1 MSENERIV
9 IVGGGPAGS
18 VAALSLRKLG
28 RDVLLF
34 EKQSF
39 PRYSVGESLLPGTL
53 SILNRLG
60 VLEKVESAKF
70 VEKRA
75 ATFLWGTGRRPWS
88 FTFSTPKSAPG
99 VFDHAYQVTRSEF
112 DQILLD
118 AAREEGAV
126 VKERHEVSEVE
137 MGTAGDAARVHWQNC
152 ENKGVEEADFVID
165 ASGSR
170 GVIARKLKLRRYDAY
185 FRNVAMWSYF
195 KGGKRFQ
202 GSLEGNVFTVAVP
215 EGWIW
220 VIPLKDDTYSVGV
233 VTGKESSGPI
243 RELGVE
249 GFFDSCWQAVPQ
261 VVDILRTA
269 KRCDK
274 VRTTGEWAYD
284 AAAFSLDRA
293 FLCGDSACFID
304 PLFSQGVH
312 LAVYSGMLAAA
323 CIDRIL
329 ERPEEALE
337 IHDWY
342 GRSYREIYERYHLF
356 LSAFYSCNSEL
367 GSEFWEKRK
376 IAGARDAR
384 FAGSAWFATMTGE
397 QVEAGDEGVEEL
409 EERAAK
415 LADLWQH
422 NTSEL
427 DDRAD
432 DMGLS
437 LRRIKAANDSLKA
450 YKRMASVEWIADE
463 ARLVP
468 SFRVHPSSFKLER
481 QHFIGDETGKTMSAY
496 PLKEEHRELF
506 ASLKQDP
513 LSYRELTRRLKQ
525 LGGQGTPLQLV
536 GRLMEGGF
544 LRGYDKNG
552 ELIQVKPPLQFAG
565 VGAEDDF
572 S

>member
-1 MSENERIV
+1 MSEKDRIV

-28 RDVLLF
+28 RDVALY

-60 VLEKVESAKF
+60 VLEKVEAAKF

-75 ATFLWGTGRRPWS
+75 ATFLWGAERRPWS
-88 FTFSTPKSAPG
+88 FTFATPGNVQG

-118 AAREEGAV
+118 AARDEGAV
-126 VKERHEVSEVE
+126 VNEQHEVSEVDLSSDQ
-137 MGTAGDAARVHWQNC
+137 GPAKVHWKNC
-152 ENKGVEEADFVID
+152 ENQGVDQADFVID

-170 GVIARKLKLRRYDAY
+170 GVIAKKLKLRRYDTY

-195 KGGKRFQ
+195 KGGKRFK
-202 GSLEGNVFTVAVP
+202 GGLEGNVFTVAVP

-220 VIPLKDDTYSVGV
+220 AIPLKGDLYSVGV
-233 VTGKESSGPI
+233 VTGKESSSSI

-249 GFFDSCWQAVPQ
+249 GFFDKCWQTVPLLQ
-261 VVDILRTA
+261 EILETAERT
-269 KRCDK
+269 DK
-274 VRTTGEWAYD
+274 VRTTGEWAYS
-284 AAAFSLDRA
+284 ASEFSLDRA

-329 ERPEEALE
+329 ERPEEAEE
-337 IHDWY
+337 IHHWY
-342 GRSYREIYERYHLF
+342 GRSYREIYQRYHLF
-356 LSAFYSCNSEL
+356 LSAFYSCNADL

-376 IAGARDAR
+376 IAGAEDAR
-384 FAGSAWFATMTGE
+384 FAGSTWFETMTGE
-397 QVEAGDEGVEEL
+397 QIQAGGEGVEEL

-422 NTSEL
+422 DTTEL
-427 DDRAD
+427 GDQSD

-450 YKRMASVEWIADE
+450 YKRMAAIEWIGDE
-463 ARLVP
+463 VRLVP
-468 SFRVHPSSFKLER
+468 SFKVHPETFKLER
-481 QHFIGDETGKTMSAY
+481 QCFIGDESGNTMSAF
-496 PLKEEHRELF
+496 PLQEEHRELF
-506 ASLKQDP
+506 ARLKEEP
-513 LSYRELTRRLKQ
+513 LSYRELTRELKRL
-525 LGGQGTPLQLV
+525 GSQGTPLQLV

-544 LRGYDKNG
+544 LRGFDKNG
-552 ELIQVKPPLQFAG
+552 ERIHVKPPLQFAG
-565 VGAEDDF
+565 VGAEDQF

>member
-1 MSENERIV
+1 MNESDPIV

-28 RDVLLF
+28 RDVVVY

-60 VLEKVESAKF
+60 VLEKVEAAKF

-75 ATFLWGTGRRPWS
+75 ATFLWGAGRRPWS
-88 FTFSTPKSAPG
+88 FTFATPKSVPG
-99 VFDHAYQVTRSEF
+99 VYDHAYQVTRSEF

-118 AAREEGAV
+118 AARDEGAV
-126 VKERHEVSEVE
+126 VNERHEVSEVE
-137 MGTAGDAARVHWQNC
+137 MGGAGDAARVHWKNC
-152 ENKGVEEADFVID
+152 ENQGIQEADFVID

-170 GVIARKLKLRRYDAY
+170 GVIARKMKLRRYDAY
-185 FRNVAMWSYF
+185 FRNVAIWSYY
-195 KGGKRFQ
+195 KGGKRFE
-202 GSLEGNVFTVAVP
+202 GSLAGNVFTVAVP

-220 VIPLKDDTYSVGV
+220 VIPLKDDTYSVGL
-233 VTGKESSGPI
+233 VTGKESSGPM

-249 GFFDSCWQAVPQ
+249 GFFERSLQAVPQ
-261 VVDILRTA
+261 VMEILATA
-269 KRCDK
+269 ERCEK

-284 AAAFSLDRA
+284 ASAFSLDQA

-312 LAVYSGMLAAA
+312 LAVYSGMLAAG

-329 ERPEEALE
+329 ERPEEAAE
-337 IHDWY
+337 IHEWY

-356 LSAFYSCNSEL
+356 LSAFYSCNADL

-376 IAGARDAR
+376 IAGAGDAR
-384 FAGSAWFATMTGE
+384 FEGSAWFATMTGE
-397 QVEAGDEGVEEL
+397 QVQAGDEGVAEI

-432 DMGLS
+432 DTGLS
-437 LRRIKAANDSLKA
+437 LRRVKAANDSLKA
-450 YKRMASVEWIADE
+450 YKRMASIEWIPNE
-463 ARLVP
+463 AHLVA
-468 SFRVHPSSFKLER
+468 SYKIHPQTFKLER
-481 QHFIGDETGKTMSAY
+481 QHFIGDETGRTMSAF
-496 PLKEEHRELF
+496 PLKEEHREVF
-506 ASLKQDP
+506 ASLKQAP
-513 LSYRELTRRLKQ
+513 ISYRELTRKLKN

-536 GRLMEGGF
+536 GRLMEAGF
-544 LRGYDKNG
+544 LQGFDKNG
-552 ELIQVKPPLQFAG
+552 EVIHVKPPLAFAG
-565 VGAEDDF
+565 VGAEDEF